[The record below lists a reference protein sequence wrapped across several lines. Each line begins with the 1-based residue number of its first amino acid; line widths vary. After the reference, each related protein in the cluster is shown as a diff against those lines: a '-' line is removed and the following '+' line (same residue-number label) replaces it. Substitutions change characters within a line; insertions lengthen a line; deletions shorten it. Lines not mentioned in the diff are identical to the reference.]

1 MRSSSQPGP
10 TVIVPSCSSG
20 PALVAT
26 VRSALAQ
33 RAPGLQ
39 VLVLDDGSADDG
51 VADLVP
57 LRDPRLRV
65 VCQPPRGLAATLD
78 LGLSLADTRWAS
90 VLLPGDRLLADWSE
104 RMLGAAAGG
113 DDVRVVAPCDEED
126 LADPFLPEL
135 IGRNPLPFSG
145 TLFHRTVA
153 LRAGGFDP
161 MLRATLDHDLWLR
174 LLPGG
179 RVVAAGRPLVV
190 VDAERVEFFDPERLE
205 AERAYVVDKA
215 LACVTLRDW
224 WSGAGVRPASDAD
237 AMLELAL
244 RLSRSGCRALLGRA
258 ADLLAR
264 AIADGATPPESEDV
278 ARLLRRQPGVL
289 RARPRPHRASAP
301 TPLAEQASVADG
313 ALRVAFEVS
322 TLDRGGLESVVAR
335 LALGLRSR
343 GIVPLVVCVRA
354 GGREAE
360 RLSSAGVDVVVLT
373 GSEAERARQYERILA
388 ERGIDVLNAH
398 FSNVGVPIAERLGI
412 PSVVTLHNAYTW
424 LGSSPLDEFRRI
436 DGLVAG
442 YVAVSQSVADFTM
455 RRFAVDPG
463 RIVVIRNGTELHPF
477 EDRAVAR
484 AALGIPDDRVLLVQ
498 VGRIDPIKAQLALVA
513 AMKRL
518 VPQRPELLAWIVG
531 GVGGA
536 SYALR
541 VQRAIARD
549 GLAHAVVSTGE
560 RDDVPRILAAADLL
574 VMPSVIEGLS
584 LAAVEAMAAGL
595 PVVLTRTGDAE
606 WLLGEGR
613 DSADALPGALID
625 GPAFAPH
632 VDGDALNRELDG
644 DEPAHAAGLAEAVA
658 AVLADLPRMRERARA
673 RAAELAPL
681 LSLDRQ
687 LDAHA
692 ELFEAVAAG
701 GGADGSRTL
710 RCRARAD
717 AACAADAHERAQ
729 ALADSVLPLANAQ
742 IEELDLLRK
751 AAAIDRSLAA
761 AEVDAEAA
769 LDRATRALD
778 KLRISRRVRAA
789 LRDLKRRLPG
799 GPGA

>member
-90 VLLPGDRLLADWSE
+90 VLLPGDRLLADWSD

-113 DDVRVVAPCDEED
+113 DDVRVVAPCDEAD
-126 LADPFLPEL
+126 LADPFLPDL

-145 TLFHRTVA
+145 TLFDRTAA

-161 MLRATLDHDLWLR
+161 MLRATLDLDLWLR

-215 LACVTLRDW
+215 LACVSLHDW
-224 WSGAGVRPASDAD
+224 WSGASVRPASDAD

-244 RLSRSGCRALLGRA
+244 RLSRSGCRALLGSA

-289 RARPRPHRASAP
+289 RARQRAHG
-301 TPLAEQASVADG
+301 ASVAPPTAEQTSAAER

-343 GIVPLVVCVRA
+343 GIVPTVVCTRA

-360 RLSSAGVDVVVLT
+360 RLSAAGIDVVVLT

-412 PSVVTLHNAYTW
+412 PLVVTLHNAYTW
-424 LGSSPLDEFRRI
+424 LGSSPLDEFRRV
-436 DGLVAG
+436 DGAVAG
-442 YVAVSQSVADFTM
+442 YVAVSQSVADFTT
-455 RRFAVDPG
+455 RRFAVDPA

-477 EDRAVAR
+477 EDRAAAR
-484 AALGIPDDRVLLVQ
+484 AALGIPDDRVVLVQ
-498 VGRIDPIKAQLALVA
+498 VGRIDPIKSQLALVA

-518 VPQRPELLAWIVG
+518 APQRPELLAWIVG
-531 GVGGA
+531 GVGSA

-541 VQRAIARD
+541 VQRAIARE
-549 GLAHAVVSTGE
+549 GLAGAVALVGE

-574 VMPSVIEGLS
+574 VMPSAIEGLS
-584 LAAVEAMAAGL
+584 LAAVEAMSAGL

-606 WLLGEGR
+606 WLLGEGQH
-613 DSADALPGALID
+613 AGALID
-625 GPAFAPH
+625 GPAVAAH
-632 VDGDALNRELDG
+632 VDGDALNRELDR
-644 DEPAHAAGLAEAVA
+644 DEPAHAARLADAVA

-701 GGADGSRTL
+701 GGADGARAL
-710 RCRARAD
+710 RRGARAD

-729 ALADSVLPLANAQ
+729 ALADSVLPLASAQ
-742 IEELDLLRK
+742 VEELDLLRK